1 MVENKKISKVL
12 NMPLKKGIKQ
22 LFGLNTIHFFKD
34 INKLKVVKLQN
45 EYNKKII
52 GGKIKC

>member
-1 MVENKKISKVL
+1 MVENKKILKVL

>member
-1 MVENKKISKVL
+1 MIREIISVMQEL
-12 NMPLKKGIKQ
+12 EQERI
-22 LFGLNTIHFFKD
+22 IHFFKD

>member
-22 LFGLNTIHFFKD
+22 LFGLNTIHFSKMQ
-34 INKLKVVKLQN
+34 IQYKLLKNKYLEGLLL
-45 EYNKKII
+45 
-52 GGKIKC
+52 